1 MNPKIQKIIREIERT
16 KAKIAE
22 LQALV
27 PELEKQ
33 RTELE
38 NLEVIKAYR
47 AASIKPE
54 DFTAFIE
61 AYQANLLAKPVSIA
75 PVRAELPAH
84 PNTFEEDTE
93 NE

>member
-1 MNPKIQKIIREIERT
+1 LNPKIQKIIKEIERT

-22 LQALV
+22 LQALL

-33 RTELE
+33 RTDLE

-47 AASIKPE
+47 AANVKPE

-61 AYQANLLAKPVSIA
+61 AYQASLLVKPEPA
-75 PVRAELPAH
+75 PARSPLPNYT
-84 PNTFEEDTE
+84 NTLKEDSE